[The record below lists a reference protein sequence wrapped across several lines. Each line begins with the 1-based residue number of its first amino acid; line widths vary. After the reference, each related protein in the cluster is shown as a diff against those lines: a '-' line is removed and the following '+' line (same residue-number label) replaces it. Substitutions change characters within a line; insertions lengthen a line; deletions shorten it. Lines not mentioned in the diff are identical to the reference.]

1 MKKARKT
8 PKVPLAKPARPAWRA
23 HALALAGLWALTLI
37 AYSNSFQ
44 SDLIYDSDAA
54 ILQDPRV
61 SSATLE
67 NVKALLTQDYWNS
80 NRSNGLYRPLT
91 KLSYLFNYA
100 VLGSGPQPASYHWV
114 NFALHAANIALVY
127 LLGLLVFESAPAAVA
142 LAALWGVHPIL
153 TESITNVVG
162 RADLLSALGVL
173 AGLLCHVKASSAV
186 GRRKAGWLA
195 GLAAAATVGIFSKE
209 NAVVLV
215 AAMAIYDLAYPR
227 GASWRA
233 RLPGYGALAAP
244 FAAFFWLHHAA
255 LSRLFERGFGFLQNP
270 MVVADFWTARLTAF
284 KALGKSLW
292 LLLWPAHLSPDY
304 SYNQIPLSTWNLHGL
319 EDWKALSSLAAYA
332 AAAAFAVLCYR
343 RRKAVFF
350 FIAFFLA
357 AMAPTSNVF
366 VLIGTIM
373 AERFLYLPSI
383 GFAGCLVAAIFAAG
397 ERFRM
402 RGPRARLAV
411 AAAVAAIC
419 LAFAVRTY
427 VRNRD
432 WRDVTSLWTSAVAA
446 CPNSFNTHYNL
457 AVAWIIAN
465 SQDSAAIQREFDRA
479 FAIIDPLPDVR
490 NGASAYGTAGSW
502 SRGRGDMFPAAST
515 GWYQQALAY
524 LLRARRIDAALAAEA
539 HRANLRRGVA
549 LSAYSSWP
557 PLYLELGR
565 VYLRLGQPRQ
575 ALEAL
580 EFGRSAGG
588 APPAFDYEIANAR
601 NALGY

>member
-195 GLAAAATVGIFSKE
+195 GLAAAATVGIGRGG
-209 NAVVLV
+209 LLDG
-215 AAMAIYDLAYPR
+215 AAH
-227 GASWRA
+227 GVQSA
-233 RLPGYGALAAP
+233 R
-244 FAAFFWLHHAA
+244 
-255 LSRLFERGFGFLQNP
+255 
-270 MVVADFWTARLTAF
+270 
-284 KALGKSLW
+284 K
-292 LLLWPAHLSPDY
+292 
-304 SYNQIPLSTWNLHGL
+304 I
-319 EDWKALSSLAAYA
+319 SLAAA
-332 AAAAFAVLCYR
+332 LARASLTRLLVQPDSALHLEPPRVGGLEGAVVPR
-343 RRKAVFF
+343 RLRGRRGFRRTLLPPEK
-350 FIAFFLA
+350 
-357 AMAPTSNVF
+357 S
-366 VLIGTIM
+366 
-373 AERFLYLPSI
+373 RFLFYRLLPRRH
-383 GFAGCLVAAIFAAG
+383 GADLERLRPDRDDHGRALPVPAVDRLRGVPGGGDLRRWRALPDARAA
-397 ERFRM
+397 
-402 RGPRARLAV
+402 RAPGG
-411 AAAVAAIC
+411 
-419 LAFAVRTY
+419 
-427 VRNRD
+427 RD
-432 WRDVTSLWTSAVAA
+432 GR
-446 CPNSFNTHYNL
+446 
-457 AVAWIIAN
+457 
-465 SQDSAAIQREFDRA
+465 DRA
-479 FAIIDPLPDVR
+479 ISPDLTTR
-490 NGASAYGTAGSW
+490 
-502 SRGRGDMFPAAST
+502 
-515 GWYQQALAY
+515 
-524 LLRARRIDAALAAEA
+524 
-539 HRANLRRGVA
+539 
-549 LSAYSSWP
+549 
-557 PLYLELGR
+557 
-565 VYLRLGQPRQ
+565 
-575 ALEAL
+575 
-580 EFGRSAGG
+580 
-588 APPAFDYEIANAR
+588 
-601 NALGY
+601 